1 MPNRN
6 NGLIASLHNTDGLE
20 AVRVGNAE
28 GMTLRIRNATSDT
41 LSLGEGA
48 RITVDFSGAGGV
60 AFGDAR
66 AGGFSAAREGERLVL
81 TSTRGR
87 RSWYPDELLEIELPS
102 FQAGG
107 EPGVAVIAVTVENAG
122 EAADGVYR
130 FALVKLGAAGGTANA
145 QWTGDAAI
153 PIAAEARSQLPLRME
168 GASRLIIA
176 LSSGNAGDYGLLA
189 NPSEAAD
196 VDFDAP
202 EGWSVRRFDTVLPV
216 WELTAEGGATA
227 ADVNFQRV
235 RSLRH
240 PGIGHVF
247 VYALGANGHSFI
259 ALPVQLVTSSVRID
273 SFSADTQLFR
283 NITAPATVKL
293 SWQTTNARTVT
304 LSGAGVV
311 YNSQSQVPM
320 IIEQTTTFVLTA
332 YDAALDQVVSQ
343 SLTVTVDPPL
353 SSRLVPIGTIAL
365 WSGLEADIPDG
376 WEPCN
381 GTAPTPDLRD
391 RFILG
396 AGGSEVVK
404 ASGNAQTHTHTVP
417 ATTVSA
423 RTSWVGDHTH
433 RFPSKWYARKL
444 AGGDY
449 TGIDTNGD
457 FNPNDPPTQG
467 AGGHDHSVSAAFG
480 AQTTGV
486 NEGSIRPPWY
496 ALFYIMKVR

>member
-6 NGLIASLHNTDGLE
+6 NGLLASLHNAGGLE
-20 AVRVGNAE
+20 AVRVGSAE

-41 LSLGEGA
+41 LSLGAGA
-48 RITVDFSGAGGV
+48 KITVDFSGAGGV

-66 AGGFSAAREGERLVL
+66 AGGFSAARDGESLVL
-81 TSTRGR
+81 TSTRER

-107 EPGVAVIAVTVENAG
+107 EPGVAVIPVRVENAG
-122 EAADGVYR
+122 EAGDGVYR
-130 FALVKLGAAGGTANA
+130 FALVKLGAAGGAASA
-145 QWTGDAAI
+145 QWTGDAAV
-153 PIAAEARSQLPLRME
+153 PVDAEARSQLLLRME
-168 GASRLIIA
+168 GASRLIFA

-189 NPSEAAD
+189 NPSDAAD

-202 EGWSVRRFDTVLPV
+202 EGWSVRRFDTLLPV

-227 ADVNFQRV
+227 ADIKLQRV
-235 RSLRH
+235 RSLRR
-240 PGIGHVF
+240 PGVGHVF
-247 VYALGANGHSFI
+247 VYALGADGHAFV

-273 SFSADTQLFR
+273 SFSSDVQLLR

-320 IIEQTTTFVLTA
+320 VIEQTTTFVLTA

-353 SSRLVPIGTIAL
+353 SSRLVPIGTIAM

-381 GTAPTPDLRD
+381 GAAPTPDLRD

-396 AGGSEVVK
+396 AGGSESVK
-404 ASGNAQTHTHTVP
+404 AYGSAQTHTHGVA
-417 ATTVSA
+417 ATTVGA
-423 RTSWVGDHTH
+423 TTSTVGNHTH
-433 RFPSKWYARKL
+433 KFPSKWYPRKL

-449 TGIDTNGD
+449 TGIDTDGD
-457 FNPNDPPTQG
+457 YNPNDPTQG
-467 AGGHDHSVSAAFG
+467 AGSHSHSVSAAFG
-480 AQTTGV
+480 AQTTGP
-486 NEGSIRPPWY
+486 NEGSIRPPWF

>member
-1 MPNRN
+1 MSNRN
-6 NGLIASLHNTDGLE
+6 QGLLASLHNAEGLE

-28 GMTLRIRNATSDT
+28 GMTLRIRNATSGA
-41 LSLGEGA
+41 LSLGDGA
-48 RITVDFSGAGGV
+48 KITVDFSGAGGV
-60 AFGDAR
+60 TFGDAR
-66 AGGFSAAREGERLVL
+66 AGGFSAARDGEQLVL
-81 TSTRGR
+81 TSTRGQR
-87 RSWYPDELLEIELPS
+87 WWYPDELLEIELPS

-107 EPGVAVIAVTVENAG
+107 EPGVAVISMKVENAG
-122 EAADGVYR
+122 EAADGDHQ
-130 FALVKLGAAGGTANA
+130 FALVKLGAAGGTATA
-145 QWTGDAAI
+145 QWTGDAAV
-153 PIAAEARSQLPLRME
+153 PVAAEARSQLPLRLE

-176 LSSGNAGDYGLLA
+176 LSSGNAGNYGLLA
-189 NPSEAAD
+189 NPTDAAD

-202 EGWSVRRFDTVLPV
+202 EGWSVRRFDTLLPV
-216 WELTAEGGATA
+216 WELTAEGGATS
-227 ADVNFQRV
+227 ADIKFQRV
-235 RSLRH
+235 RSLRRS
-240 PGIGHVF
+240 GVGHLF
-247 VYALGANGHSFI
+247 VYALGADGHSFV
-259 ALPVQLVTSSVRID
+259 ALPVQLVSSSVTID
-273 SFSADTQLFR
+273 SFSSDIDLFR

-311 YNSQSQVPM
+311 NASQAQVPM
-320 IIEQTTTFVLTA
+320 IIEETTTFVLTA

-396 AGGSEVVK
+396 AGGTEAVK
-404 ASGNAQTHTHTVP
+404 ASGNAQTHTHSVP

-423 RTSWVGDHTH
+423 TASWVGDHTH
-433 RFPSKWYARKL
+433 KFPSKWYPRKMR
-444 AGGDY
+444 GGDY
-449 TGIDTNGD
+449 TSIDTDGD

-467 AGGHDHSVSAAFG
+467 AGGHNHSVPVAFG
-480 AQTTGV
+480 AQTTGT